1 MWCVFWRLS
10 HCLAHVFDR
19 AVGCLVIVV
28 GSCPSA
34 SWCFGRWSTGR
45 CAFGRL
51 TPFFDPHHCR
61 NWDVYRPPSGGVVR
75 SEMLPLFRYFLNAQH
90 HAVPWKVFCRAPAK
104 CHGGL
109 DAPHGDGGRGCYGN
123 CGGRSSEFL
132 SLLDLSLQSSPSI
145 FWRCQIIGVS
155 GCNGGWWTLRHHSTG
170 RTCRACSLR
179 S

>member
-1 MWCVFWRLS
+1 MSLADFGQVVVGMWWVFWLLS
-10 HCLAHVFDR
+10 HCLAHVFDC

-51 TPFFDPHHCR
+51 LTQVLTLTIAEVGTCIGR
-61 NWDVYRPPSGGVVR
+61 RVVSWCAPR
-75 SEMLPLFRYFLNAQH
+75 NAQH
-90 HAVPWKVFCRAPAK
+90 HAVPWKLVFCRSPAK

-109 DAPHGDGGRGCYGN
+109 DAPCGDGGRGCYGN

-132 SLLDLSLQSSPSI
+132 SLLDPSLQSSPSI
-145 FWRCQIIGVS
+145 FALPDHRGE
-155 GCNGGWWTLRHHSTG
+155 RM
-170 RTCRACSLR
+170 
-179 S
+179 